1 MELHRN
7 KKGLTAMDREH
18 TIMKYRILIADA
30 SEENRSILSAMLG
43 EQYEISVAE
52 NGTEAAGLLKGDGG
66 GIDLMLLNLMLPE
79 TGGLGVLEWMNRQN
93 LIGTVPAVMIGKAY
107 DPVCMEKAFELGAAD
122 YICMPFHAAIVRR
135 RVANTMTLYAGQKK
149 PAHMA
154 ENRKL
159 SDGPDPYI
167 RDCRPG
173 AEKDTREEH
182 KRIAELMRALKKVF
196 DIVRLVDVAESYQIK
211 PSDNGM
217 DIITLHHCYAIWNR
231 GQRCEN
237 CVSVKAYVKRSQM
250 VKIEFC
256 DTDIYL
262 VIARYVEIGG
272 TGYVLEM
279 ISRVNDRLLLG
290 AYGINELIDKI
301 IRHNKELYIDSL
313 TGAFNRRYYE
323 DQLKGLTRLEAV
335 AMIDIDNFKQ
345 INDTCGHFAG
355 DRALAEIVE
364 TIHTCILRVRDVLI
378 RFGGDEFLLVF
389 SEISAEEFE
398 EVLERI
404 RAAVSECSL
413 EGCPQIRL
421 SVSIGGVHSVY
432 PAVKAIRL
440 ADELMYRAKAT
451 KNTVLT
457 FHGNEQ

>member
-1 MELHRN
+1 
-7 KKGLTAMDREH
+7 MDKEH

-43 EQYEISVAE
+43 EQYEISAAE

-66 GIDLMLLNLMLPE
+66 GFDLMLLNLMLPE

-93 LIGTVPAVMIGKAY
+93 LIGTVPAVMIVQAY

-135 RVANTMTLYAGQKK
+135 RVANTMTLYAGQK
-149 PAHMA
+149 
-154 ENRKL
+154 L

-167 RDCRPG
+167 RDWPG
-173 AEKDTREEH
+173 AEKDTREDHE
-182 KRIAELMRALKKVF
+182 RIAELMRALRKVF
-196 DIVRLVDVAESYQIK
+196 DIVRLVDVAESFQMK
-211 PSDNGM
+211 ASDNGM
-217 DIITLHHCYAIWNR
+217 GVITPHHCYAIWNR

-272 TGYVLEM
+272 AGYVLEM

-323 DQLKGLTRLEAV
+323 DQLKGLARLEAV

-364 TIHTCILRVRDVLI
+364 IIHTCIRGGGAGCSDPI
-378 RFGGDEFLLVF
+378 R
-389 SEISAEEFE
+389 
-398 EVLERI
+398 R
-404 RAAVSECSL
+404 R
-413 EGCPQIRL
+413 
-421 SVSIGGVHSVY
+421 
-432 PAVKAIRL
+432 
-440 ADELMYRAKAT
+440 
-451 KNTVLT
+451 
-457 FHGNEQ
+457 